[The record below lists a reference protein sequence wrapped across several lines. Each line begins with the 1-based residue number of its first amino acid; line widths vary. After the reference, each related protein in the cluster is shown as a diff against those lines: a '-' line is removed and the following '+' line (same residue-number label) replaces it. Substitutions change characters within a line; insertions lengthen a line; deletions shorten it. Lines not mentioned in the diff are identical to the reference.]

1 MPLTDSPTCPLT
13 YLQAKKG
20 LPQLRFSTVVWSKVG
35 ADYMAKQD
43 FIASRPST
51 GSMDQEHATELRL
64 IARVALGCQEPR
76 KRAREEEPLR
86 AEEEPLRAE
95 LVCEGLLRPEALRM
109 RLRVRGGAA
118 YKQCKKKA

>member
-1 MPLTDSPTCPLT
+1 
-13 YLQAKKG
+13 
-20 LPQLRFSTVVWSKVG
+20 
-35 ADYMAKQD
+35 MAKQD

-86 AEEEPLRAE
+86 AE

-109 RLRVRGGAA
+109 VLRQRGGAA